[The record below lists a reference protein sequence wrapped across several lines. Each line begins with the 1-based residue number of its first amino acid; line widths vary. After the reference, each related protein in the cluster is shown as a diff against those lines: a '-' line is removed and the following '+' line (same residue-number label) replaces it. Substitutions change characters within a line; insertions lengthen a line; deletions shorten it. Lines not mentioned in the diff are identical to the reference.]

1 MTQRRTL
8 IALGFVTKE
17 GVSFELNFDGWRLLK
32 PRQIGEKDL
41 QAARELMVR
50 FETELPPVRDPED
63 PPPTMLELGEYAA
76 ERFALRINHH
86 RYKQRK

>member
-41 QAARELMVR
+41 QAARELMER
-50 FETELPPVRDPED
+50 LENERPPVRDPED

-76 ERFALRINHH
+76 ERFGLRINHH